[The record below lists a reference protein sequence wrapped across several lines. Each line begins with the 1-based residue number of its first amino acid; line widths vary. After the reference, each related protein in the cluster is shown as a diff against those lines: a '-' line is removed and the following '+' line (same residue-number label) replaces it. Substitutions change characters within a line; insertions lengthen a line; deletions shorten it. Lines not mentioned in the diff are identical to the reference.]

1 MLGQFPDRVYHFL
14 TNKKRPRHEEL
25 FWPRKFLS
33 KRFQE
38 GQALDGP
45 NLAFFDSQNV
55 TGLQS
60 GAPEKLH
67 FLSGLAFLRTSLH
80 CRCGCGCGC
89 RCRLLYGVWLPAI
102 AISFNSIASCR
113 LKDTCHPSHD
123 LPEDEAHNK
132 NRQSGH
138 TGQDHFRARLSCQ
151 CSANFLIVF
160 TIS

>member
-89 RCRLLYGVWLPAI
+89 RCRLLYGVQESQIDAEPGDL
-102 AISFNSIASCR
+102 FVR
-113 LKDTCHPSHD
+113 LRANPTSSTSTTTVHSYSPSHHRENGGYRRN
-123 LPEDEAHNK
+123 LRRTLCSPP
-132 NRQSGH
+132 H
-138 TGQDHFRARLSCQ
+138 TMKLLTSLH
-151 CSANFLIVF
+151 
-160 TIS
+160 T